1 MALIRFNV
9 VVYSRDMPQDGCFFA
24 EIFVTQM
31 AGKFGTW
38 VELLFGEKVELGY
51 AYFSRFS

>member
-1 MALIRFNV
+1 MALIRLNV

-31 AGKFGTW
+31 AGIFRTW
-38 VELLFGEKVELGY
+38 VELLFGKKVELE
-51 AYFSRFS
+51 